1 MTSFDHW
8 FPDHCNVY
16 SCYYCLKKKTFMVL
30 CSWDFPFCINGT
42 LFFFFFEIDNS
53 LKFLCI
59 LNHEEEKQFG
69 TPILAPLVL
78 VPDWQAISCIDFHF
92 FLFFLLKDNIRQKPD
107 IFIIKLYIN
116 FTMFVESDNLSSN

>member
-1 MTSFDHW
+1 MSILLLFEEKD
-8 FPDHCNVY
+8 FY
-16 SCYYCLKKKTFMVL
+16 GALFL
-30 CSWDFPFCINGT
+30 RFPF
-42 LFFFFFEIDNS
+42 LYQWHSFFFFFEIDNS

-116 FTMFVESDNLSSN
+116 FRMFVGK